1 MSKSIDEIKNK
12 TNNETI
18 GLIYGFLGVLGF
30 SGTLPATRLAVTNLD
45 PTVVGLGRAIV
56 AGTFAMVLLR
66 LTRQPI
72 PHRQYWGS
80 LVIIVGGVIIGFPL
94 LSAWA
99 MQQLPASHGAIVTG
113 ILPLATAIVAALRM
127 GEKPSLGFWIASLF
141 GSITIVVFALIE
153 GNGSIHF
160 ADIVLVVA
168 VIAAAFGYAE
178 GGKLAKIL
186 GGWQVICWAL
196 VFSVPLLIIPV
207 ALVVLQTGISASPS
221 AWLGLG
227 YVSVISMLLS
237 FFAWYRGL
245 AIGGIARVSQV
256 QLVQPFL
263 SILFS
268 VCKRPADPSA
278 AVDHHGQFFVPRRE
292 VPRLARRSTQKWLS
306 REAIP
311 VSMLDVLVLRHVGRS

>member
-1 MSKSIDEIKNK
+1 MDKSITN
-12 TNNETI
+12 NNETI

-30 SGTLPATRLAVTNLD
+30 SGTLPATRIAVTD
-45 PTVVGLGRAIV
+45 FHPTIVGLGRAIV
-56 AGTFAMVLLR
+56 AATFAMVLLR

-80 LVIIVGGVIIGFPL
+80 LGIIVAGVIIGFPL

-127 GEKPSLGFWIASLF
+127 GEKPSVGFWIASLF
-141 GSITIVVFALIE
+141 GSLTIVTFALIE

-160 ADIVLVVA
+160 ADIVLIVA
-168 VIAAAFGYAE
+168 VIATAFGYAE

-196 VFSVPLLIIPV
+196 VFSLPLLIIPV
-207 ALVVLQTGISASPS
+207 AVVVVQTGISASAS

-227 YVSVISMLLS
+227 YVSIISMLLS

-256 QLVQPFL
+256 QLLQPFL

-268 VCKRPADPSA
+268 ALFLKEKITFLMICTA
-278 AVDHHGQFFVPRRE
+278 AIVVMS
-292 VPRLARRSTQKWLS
+292 V
-306 REAIP
+306 AI
-311 VSMLDVLVLRHVGRS
+311 GRSQPVEYLK

>member
-1 MSKSIDEIKNK
+1 MGKSITKINETN
-12 TNNETI
+12 NNETT

-30 SGTLPATRLAVTNLD
+30 SGTLPATRIAVTNFD
-45 PTVVGLGRAIV
+45 PTFVGLGRALV
-56 AGTFAMVLLR
+56 AAAFAIVLLR

-72 PHRQYWGS
+72 PHSQYWGN
-80 LVIIVGGVIIGFPL
+80 LGIIVGGVIIGFPL

-127 GEKPSLGFWIASLF
+127 GEKPSIGFWIASFF
-141 GSITIVVFALIE
+141 GSVTIVGFALIE
-153 GNGSIHF
+153 GNGSIKF
-160 ADIVLVVA
+160 ADIVLMLA

-196 VFSVPLLIIPV
+196 VFSVPILIIPV
-207 ALVVLQTGISASPS
+207 ASVVLQTGISASLS
-221 AWLGLG
+221 AWLGFG
-227 YVSVISMLLS
+227 YVSIISMLLS

-256 QLVQPFL
+256 QLLQPFL
-263 SILFS
+263 SILL
-268 VCKRPADPSA
+268 SA
-278 AVDHHGQFFVPRRE
+278 LFLREKITFLMICTAVIVVASIAIGRR
-292 VPRLARRSTQKWLS
+292 Q
-306 REAIP
+306 P
-311 VSMLDVLVLRHVGRS
+311 VEYLK

>member
-1 MSKSIDEIKNK
+1 MSKSITNA
-12 TNNETI
+12 NNETI

-30 SGTLPATRLAVTNLD
+30 SGTLPATRIAVTNLD

-56 AGTFAMVLLR
+56 AGTLAMVLLR

-113 ILPLATAIVAALRM
+113 ILPLATAIVATFRM
-127 GEKPSLGFWIASLF
+127 GERPSIGFWIASFF
-141 GSITIVVFALIE
+141 GSLTIISFALIE
-153 GNGSIHF
+153 GNGSIKF
-160 ADIVLVVA
+160 ADIVLIIA

-178 GGKLAKIL
+178 GGQLSKIL
-186 GGWQVICWAL
+186 GGWQVICFAL
-196 VFSVPLLIIPV
+196 VLSIPILIIPV
-207 ALVVLQTGISASPS
+207 GLVILQNGISASAS
-221 AWLGLG
+221 AWFGFG
-227 YVSVISMLLS
+227 YVSIISMFLS

-256 QLVQPFL
+256 QLLQPFL

-268 VCKRPADPSA
+268 AVFLKEKITLLMVFTAIIVIVSVAIGKRQPIE
-278 AVDHHGQFFVPRRE
+278 RN
-292 VPRLARRSTQKWLS
+292 
-306 REAIP
+306 
-311 VSMLDVLVLRHVGRS
+311 

>member
-1 MSKSIDEIKNK
+1 MDKRITKINK
-12 TNNETI
+12 KDNHETI

-30 SGTLPATRLAVTNLD
+30 SGTLPATRIAVTYFD

-56 AGTFAMVLLR
+56 AATLAMVLLR

-80 LVIIVGGVIIGFPL
+80 LAIIVGGVIIGFPL

-127 GEKPSLGFWIASLF
+127 GEKPSVGFWIASFF
-141 GSITIVVFALIE
+141 GSMTIVTFALIE
-153 GNGSIHF
+153 GNGSIKF
-160 ADIVLVVA
+160 ADIVLIIA
-168 VIAAAFGYAE
+168 IIAAAFGYAE
-178 GGKLAKIL
+178 GGKLAKTL

-196 VFSVPLLIIPV
+196 VFSVPILIIPV
-207 ALVVLQTGISASPS
+207 AIVILKNGISASAS
-221 AWLGLG
+221 AWFGFG
-227 YVSVISMLLS
+227 YVSIISMFLG

-256 QLVQPFL
+256 QLLQPFL
-263 SILFS
+263 SILLSAFFLKEKITFLMIFTAIIVGFS
-268 VCKRPADPSA
+268 VAI
-278 AVDHHGQFFVPRRE
+278 GRRQPIE
-292 VPRLARRSTQKWLS
+292 RV
-306 REAIP
+306 
-311 VSMLDVLVLRHVGRS
+311 

>member
-1 MSKSIDEIKNK
+1 MGNSIDEINNQANNK
-12 TNNETI
+12 TNNQKNNENI

-30 SGTLPATRLAVTNLD
+30 SGTLPATRIAVTDLD

-56 AGTFAMVLLR
+56 AGIFAIVLLR

-72 PHRQYWGS
+72 PHRRYWGS
-80 LVIIVGGVIIGFPL
+80 LAIIVGGVIIGFPL

-127 GEKPSLGFWIASLF
+127 GEKPSVGFWIASF
-141 GSITIVVFALIE
+141 CGSLTIVSFALIK
-153 GNGSIHF
+153 GNGSIKF
-160 ADIVLVVA
+160 ADFILIIA

-178 GGKLAKIL
+178 GGQLSKTL
-186 GGWQVICWAL
+186 GGWQVICWSL
-196 VFSVPLLIIPV
+196 VFSIPILIIPV
-207 ALVVLQTGISASPS
+207 GFVILQNGINASAS
-221 AWLGLG
+221 AWFGFG
-227 YVSVISMLLS
+227 YVSIISMFLS

-256 QLVQPFL
+256 QLLQPFI

-268 VCKRPADPSA
+268 
-278 AVDHHGQFFVPRRE
+278 AVFLKEKITILMIFTAIIVVITVGIGRR
-292 VPRLARRSTQKWLS
+292 QKIE
-306 REAIP
+306 RN
-311 VSMLDVLVLRHVGRS
+311 

>member
-1 MSKSIDEIKNK
+1 MDKSITN
-12 TNNETI
+12 NNETI

-30 SGTLPATRLAVTNLD
+30 SGTLPATRIAVTNFD
-45 PTVVGLGRAIV
+45 PTFVGLGRALV
-56 AGTFAMVLLR
+56 AAAFAIVLLR

-72 PHRQYWGS
+72 PHSQYWGN
-80 LVIIVGGVIIGFPL
+80 LGIIVGGVIIGFPL

-127 GEKPSLGFWIASLF
+127 GEKPSIGFWIASFF
-141 GSITIVVFALIE
+141 GSMTIVGFALIE
-153 GNGSIHF
+153 GNGSIKF
-160 ADIVLVVA
+160 ADIVLMLA

-196 VFSVPLLIIPV
+196 VFSVPILIIPV
-207 ALVVLQTGISASPS
+207 ASVVLQTGISASLS
-221 AWLGLG
+221 AWLGFG
-227 YVSVISMLLS
+227 YVSIISMLLS

-256 QLVQPFL
+256 QLLQPFL
-263 SILFS
+263 SILLSALFLREKITFLM
-268 VCKRPADPSA
+268 VCT
-278 AVDHHGQFFVPRRE
+278 AVIVVASIAIGRR
-292 VPRLARRSTQKWLS
+292 Q
-306 REAIP
+306 P
-311 VSMLDVLVLRHVGRS
+311 VEYLK

>member
-1 MSKSIDEIKNK
+1 MSKSIDELNNK

-30 SGTLPATRLAVTNLD
+30 SGTLPATRIAVTNLD

-56 AGTFAMVLLR
+56 AGTFALVLLR

-72 PHRQYWGS
+72 PHRRYWGS
-80 LVIIVGGVIIGFPL
+80 LAIIVGGVIIGFPL

-127 GEKPSLGFWIASLF
+127 GERPSVGFWIASFF
-141 GSITIVVFALIE
+141 GSLTIVCFALIE
-153 GNGSIHF
+153 GNGSIKF
-160 ADIVLVVA
+160 ADFILIIA

-178 GGKLAKIL
+178 GGQLSKTL
-186 GGWQVICWAL
+186 GGWQVICFAL
-196 VFSVPLLIIPV
+196 VFSIPILIIPV
-207 ALVVLQTGISASPS
+207 ASIVLQKGISASPS
-221 AWLGLG
+221 AWFGFG
-227 YVSVISMLLS
+227 YVSIISMFLG

-256 QLVQPFL
+256 QLLQPFL

-268 VCKRPADPSA
+268 
-278 AVDHHGQFFVPRRE
+278 AVFLNEKITLLMIITAIIVVFAVAIGRR
-292 VPRLARRSTQKWLS
+292 QKI
-306 REAIP
+306 EIN
-311 VSMLDVLVLRHVGRS
+311 

>member
-1 MSKSIDEIKNK
+1 MGKSITKINK
-12 TNNETI
+12 KANNKINNETI
-18 GLIYGFLGVLGF
+18 GLFYGFLGVIGF
-30 SGTLPATRLAVTNLD
+30 SGTLPATRIAVTD
-45 PTVVGLGRAIV
+45 FEPIFVGLGRAII
-56 AGTFAMVLLR
+56 AAAFGMVLLR

-80 LVIIVGGVIIGFPL
+80 LAIIVAGVIIGFPL

-127 GEKPSLGFWIASLF
+127 GEKPSLGFWIASFF
-141 GSITIVVFALIE
+141 GSLTIVSFALIE
-153 GNGSIHF
+153 GNGSIKF
-160 ADIVLVVA
+160 ADIVLIIA

-196 VFSVPLLIIPV
+196 VFSAPLLIIPV
-207 ALVVLQTGISASPS
+207 ASVALKNGITASPS
-221 AWLGLG
+221 AWLGFG
-227 YVSVISMLLS
+227 YVSAISMFLS

-256 QLVQPFL
+256 QLLQPFL

-268 VCKRPADPSA
+268 A
-278 AVDHHGQFFVPRRE
+278 FFLRE
-292 VPRLARRSTQKWLS
+292 KITYLMMFT
-306 REAIP
+306 AIIVVITVAIGRKQP
-311 VSMLDVLVLRHVGRS
+311 VERI

>member
-1 MSKSIDEIKNK
+1 MSKSIDEINNKSENK
-12 TNNETI
+12 TNNQINNETI

-30 SGTLPATRLAVTNLD
+30 SGTLPATRMAVTNLD

-80 LVIIVGGVIIGFPL
+80 LAIIVGGVIIGFPL

-127 GEKPSLGFWIASLF
+127 GERPSVGFWIASF
-141 GSITIVVFALIE
+141 CGSLTIVSFALIE
-153 GNGSIHF
+153 GNGSIKF
-160 ADIVLVVA
+160 ADIVLIIA

-178 GGKLAKIL
+178 GGQLSKIL

-196 VFSVPLLIIPV
+196 VLSIPILIIPV
-207 ALVVLQTGISASPS
+207 ALVILQNGISASAS
-221 AWLGLG
+221 AWFGFG
-227 YVSVISMLLS
+227 YVSIISMFLA
-237 FFAWYRGL
+237 FFAWYKGL

-256 QLVQPFL
+256 QLLQPFL
-263 SILFS
+263 SIFFS
-268 VCKRPADPSA
+268 
-278 AVDHHGQFFVPRRE
+278 AVFLKEKITLLMIFTAIVVVISVAIGRK
-292 VPRLARRSTQKWLS
+292 QKIE
-306 REAIP
+306 RN
-311 VSMLDVLVLRHVGRS
+311 

>member
-1 MSKSIDEIKNK
+1 MSKSIDEINNK

-30 SGTLPATRLAVTNLD
+30 SGTLPATRIAVTNLD

-72 PHRQYWGS
+72 PHHRYWGS
-80 LVIIVGGVIIGFPL
+80 LAIIVGGVIIGFPL

-127 GEKPSLGFWIASLF
+127 GERPSVGFWIASF
-141 GSITIVVFALIE
+141 CGSLTIVCFALIE
-153 GNGSIHF
+153 GNGSIKF
-160 ADIVLVVA
+160 ADFILMIA

-178 GGKLAKIL
+178 GGQLSKTL
-186 GGWQVICWAL
+186 GGWQVICFAL
-196 VFSVPLLIIPV
+196 VLSIPILIIPV
-207 ALVVLQTGISASPS
+207 GLVILQNGISASAS
-221 AWLGLG
+221 AWFGFG
-227 YVSVISMLLS
+227 YVSIISMFFS
-237 FFAWYRGL
+237 FFTWYRGL

-256 QLVQPFL
+256 QLLQPFL

-268 VCKRPADPSA
+268 
-278 AVDHHGQFFVPRRE
+278 
-292 VPRLARRSTQKWLS
+292 
-306 REAIP
+306 AIF
-311 VSMLDVLVLRHVGRS
+311 LKEKIT

>member
-1 MSKSIDEIKNK
+1 MGKSITKINK
-12 TNNETI
+12 TNNNETT

-30 SGTLPATRLAVTNLD
+30 SGTLPATRIAVTNFD
-45 PTVVGLGRAIV
+45 PTFVGLGRALV
-56 AGTFAMVLLR
+56 AAAFAIVLLR

-72 PHRQYWGS
+72 PHRKYWGNFA
-80 LVIIVGGVIIGFPL
+80 IIVAGVIIGFPL

-127 GEKPSLGFWIASLF
+127 GEKPSIGFWIASFF
-141 GSITIVVFALIE
+141 GSMTIVGFALIE
-153 GNGSIHF
+153 GNGSIKF
-160 ADIVLVVA
+160 ADIVLIVA

-196 VFSVPLLIIPV
+196 VFSVPILIIPV
-207 ALVVLQTGISASPS
+207 AVVILKSGISASHS
-221 AWLGLG
+221 AWLGFG
-227 YVSVISMLLS
+227 YVSIISMLLS

-256 QLVQPFL
+256 QLLQPFL
-263 SILFS
+263 SILLSAFFLNEKITFLMIFTAIIVVFS
-268 VCKRPADPSA
+268 VAI
-278 AVDHHGQFFVPRRE
+278 GRRQPIE
-292 VPRLARRSTQKWLS
+292 RV
-306 REAIP
+306 
-311 VSMLDVLVLRHVGRS
+311 

>member
-1 MSKSIDEIKNK
+1 MGKSITKINETN
-12 TNNETI
+12 NNETT

-30 SGTLPATRLAVTNLD
+30 SGTLPATRIAVTNFD
-45 PTVVGLGRAIV
+45 PTFVGLGRALV
-56 AGTFAMVLLR
+56 AAAFAIVLLR

-72 PHRQYWGS
+72 PHSRYWGN
-80 LVIIVGGVIIGFPL
+80 LGIIVGGVIIGFPL

-127 GEKPSLGFWIASLF
+127 GEKPSIGFWIASFF
-141 GSITIVVFALIE
+141 GSVTIVGFALIE
-153 GNGSIHF
+153 GNGSIKF
-160 ADIVLVVA
+160 ADIVLMLA

-196 VFSVPLLIIPV
+196 VFSVPILIIPV
-207 ALVVLQTGISASPS
+207 ASVVLQTGISASLS
-221 AWLGLG
+221 AWLGFG
-227 YVSVISMLLS
+227 YVSIISMLLS

-256 QLVQPFL
+256 QLLQPFL
-263 SILFS
+263 SILL
-268 VCKRPADPSA
+268 SA
-278 AVDHHGQFFVPRRE
+278 LFLREKITFLMICTAVIVVASIAIGRR
-292 VPRLARRSTQKWLS
+292 Q
-306 REAIP
+306 P
-311 VSMLDVLVLRHVGRS
+311 VEYLK

>member
-1 MSKSIDEIKNK
+1 MSKSITNS
-12 TNNETI
+12 NNETI

-30 SGTLPATRLAVTNLD
+30 SGTLPATRMAVTNLD

-72 PHRQYWGS
+72 PHRRYWGS
-80 LVIIVGGVIIGFPL
+80 LAIIVGGVIIGFPL

-127 GEKPSLGFWIASLF
+127 GERPSLGFWVASF
-141 GSITIVVFALIE
+141 CGSLTIVCFALIE
-153 GNGSIHF
+153 GNGSIKF
-160 ADIVLVVA
+160 ADFILIIA

-178 GGKLAKIL
+178 GGQLSKSL
-186 GGWQVICWAL
+186 GGWQVICWSL
-196 VFSVPLLIIPV
+196 VFSIPILIIPV
-207 ALVVLQTGISASPS
+207 GLVILQNGISASAS
-221 AWLGLG
+221 AWFGFG
-227 YVSVISMLLS
+227 YVSIISMFLG

-256 QLVQPFL
+256 QLLQPFL

-268 VCKRPADPSA
+268 AIFLKEEITTIMIFTAIVVIISVGIGKRQPIE
-278 AVDHHGQFFVPRRE
+278 RN
-292 VPRLARRSTQKWLS
+292 
-306 REAIP
+306 
-311 VSMLDVLVLRHVGRS
+311 

>member
-1 MSKSIDEIKNK
+1 MSKSITNS
-12 TNNETI
+12 NNETI

-30 SGTLPATRLAVTNLD
+30 SGTLPATRMAVTNLD

-72 PHRQYWGS
+72 PHRKYWGS
-80 LVIIVGGVIIGFPL
+80 LAIIVGGVIIGFPL

-127 GEKPSLGFWIASLF
+127 GERPSLGFWIASF
-141 GSITIVVFALIE
+141 CGSLTIVCFALIE
-153 GNGSIHF
+153 GNGSIKF
-160 ADIVLVVA
+160 ADFILIIA

-178 GGKLAKIL
+178 GGQLSKIL
-186 GGWQVICWAL
+186 GGWQVICFAL
-196 VFSVPLLIIPV
+196 VLSIPILIIPV
-207 ALVVLQTGISASPS
+207 GLVILQNGISASAS
-221 AWLGLG
+221 AWFGFG
-227 YVSVISMLLS
+227 YVSIISMFLG

-256 QLVQPFL
+256 QLLQPFL

-268 VCKRPADPSA
+268 AVFLNEKITFLMIFTAIIVIISVAIGKRQPIKR
-278 AVDHHGQFFVPRRE
+278 V
-292 VPRLARRSTQKWLS
+292 
-306 REAIP
+306 
-311 VSMLDVLVLRHVGRS
+311 

>member
-1 MSKSIDEIKNK
+1 MSKSIDEINNES
-12 TNNETI
+12 NNETI

-45 PTVVGLGRAIV
+45 PTLVGLGRAIV

-127 GEKPSLGFWIASLF
+127 GEKPSVGFWIASLF
-141 GSITIVVFALIE
+141 GSLTIVSFALIE
-153 GNGSIHF
+153 GNGSIKF
-160 ADIVLVVA
+160 ADFVLIIA

-178 GGKLAKIL
+178 GGQLSKII
-186 GGWQVICWAL
+186 GGWQVICFAL
-196 VFSVPLLIIPV
+196 VLSIPILIIPV
-207 ALVVLQTGISASPS
+207 GLVILQNGISASAS
-221 AWLGLG
+221 AWFGFG
-227 YVSVISMLLS
+227 YVSIISMFLS

-256 QLVQPFL
+256 QLLQPFL

-268 VCKRPADPSA
+268 AIFLKEKITLLMIFTAIIVIIAVAIGKRQPIER
-278 AVDHHGQFFVPRRE
+278 V
-292 VPRLARRSTQKWLS
+292 
-306 REAIP
+306 
-311 VSMLDVLVLRHVGRS
+311 